1 MEGAPEMTSD
11 HAHTNSPSEEPYD
24 PAQDTDSEPET
35 TGHLLQ
41 PEKPEGEV
49 VPDEASS

>member
-1 MEGAPEMTSD
+1 MTSD
-11 HAHTNSPSEEPYD
+11 HVHTNSPSEDPYD
-24 PAQDTDSEPET
+24 PAQDPDSAPEATD
-35 TGHLLQ
+35 HLRQ